1 MTRNPKIR
9 SVVGRTASWVQE
21 HLAAVPLHW
30 FFCLFFCLFWFSFSQ
45 PSPSRAEHDTFF
57 FGCPVVKKIG
67 VRTHCEF
74 FLESFITFWGTRQ
87 HKTKADAAT
96 GREGSQ
102 IEPRFALG
110 GFVSKLQ
117 AFKVFI
123 WKSRRRASRPKPENR
138 NGSPAVCFCWH
149 LPEFF
154 DKNQQQ
160 STDFFGLQPDVPG
173 PIGGGSAYNGPDFRI
188 RRHRFGWV
196 QVTESW
202 CLLEELIRI
211 LTNWFWA
218 KQQDL

>member
-1 MTRNPKIR
+1 MSQICIFHVTDRWGDFTHFCIIQQSR
-9 SVVGRTASWVQE
+9 VGHISVY
-21 HLAAVPLHW
+21 
-30 FFCLFFCLFWFSFSQ
+30 
-45 PSPSRAEHDTFF
+45 
-57 FGCPVVKKIG
+57 VVKAHLSLYTVFTWIVFAKFHHI
-67 VRTHCEF
+67 
-74 FLESFITFWGTRQ
+74 LRQ

-96 GREGSQ
+96 GQEGSQ
-102 IEPRFALG
+102 IEPRFTLG

-188 RRHRFGWV
+188 PRHRLG
-196 QVTESW
+196 
-202 CLLEELIRI
+202 
-211 LTNWFWA
+211 
-218 KQQDL
+218 